1 MLKKSKVRAL
11 FCMQYHACTPS
22 VSFGSCSTVAFNCS
36 SLGHLSMCCAAFCVT
51 ADAYSSTKDA
61 LKKIRNLHKF
71 AKTLRDA
78 SKRDAVTQRL
88 KPIEEALQ
96 HSSALKFA
104 TGSGYIR
111 FMLGH
116 VNVKVFTVTEKNM
129 LRDEYNKFRD
139 RTNIIFFVVPIFI
152 SVLHEVFQ
160 ARFHC

>member
-1 MLKKSKVRAL
+1 M
-11 FCMQYHACTPS
+11 
-22 VSFGSCSTVAFNCS
+22 
-36 SLGHLSMCCAAFCVT
+36 T

-129 LRDEYNKFRD
+129 LRDECVTLCLPVGDLRQPCGLV
-139 RTNIIFFVVPIFI
+139 IIGSPHGII
-152 SVLHEVFQ
+152 LQAVLLL
-160 ARFHC
+160 